1 MLNISHSY
9 LQLAEAIAEQ
19 VDLPIIRQIYIPGMT
34 DEPGCTHKFGAIV
47 LEDGSVGVMYILMD
61 ETLVQLQQYVESLQC
76 QGTNPMLLA
85 RSFTNTDPVKKTLAL
100 GTLNAISQFILRNS
114 GYKLDYTTD
123 SLALFQPKPSDAM
136 GMVGYFPPL
145 VKHIREANVHLT
157 VIELKE
163 ELVRQEPGLLVTLD
177 SSELRRCTKVLCTST
192 VLLNDS
198 LDDILQ
204 NCQEAERVAIIG
216 PSAGFLPDP
225 LFERGV
231 DTIGGTV
238 IHDAELFLQLCQKGD
253 KWGTAAKKYCI
264 QRNQYPGFKT
274 LLAGFESP

>member
-1 MLNISHSY
+1 MLNISHNF
-9 LQLAEAIAEQ
+9 LQLAETIAEQ
-19 VDLPIIRQIYIPGMT
+19 IDLPNIQQVYIPGMT
-34 DEPGCTHKFGAIV
+34 NDPGCKHKFGAVV

-61 ETLVQLQQYVESLQC
+61 ETLPQLQQYVESLQC
-76 QGTNPMLLA
+76 QGSNPMLLA
-85 RSFTNTDPVKKTLAL
+85 RFFTSTDPVKITLAL
-100 GTLNAISQFILRNS
+100 GALNAIGQYILKNS
-114 GYKLDYTTD
+114 GYQLDYTTD
-123 SLALFQPKPSDAM
+123 SLALFHPQSNDAI

-145 VKHIREANVHLT
+145 VKSIREAHVPLT

-177 SSELRRCTKVLCTST
+177 TSELRRCTKVLCTST

-198 LDDILQ
+198 LDDILLY
-204 NCQEAERVAIIG
+204 CQEAERVAIIG
-216 PSAGFLPDP
+216 PTAGFLPDP

-274 LLAGFESP
+274 LLTGFESH